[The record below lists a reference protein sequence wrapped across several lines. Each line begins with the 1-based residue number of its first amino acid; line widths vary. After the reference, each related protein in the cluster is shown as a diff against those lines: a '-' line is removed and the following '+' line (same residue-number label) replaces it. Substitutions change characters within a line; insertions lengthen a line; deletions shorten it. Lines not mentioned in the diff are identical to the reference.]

1 MTTKFPFNIARAS
14 EVQETR
20 ALGYH
25 YTDATQP
32 ITEEQIA
39 AIESDAD

>member
-1 MTTKFPFNIARAS
+1 MRLM
-14 EVQETR
+14 
-20 ALGYH
+20 LGYH
-25 YTDATQP
+25 YTGATQP